1 MKVKIENIDPIDG
14 GADFTRLNSEFVT
27 TQDLALTNKGIKSF
41 TVSSVDFHYDSSSV
55 RNQDSRYLIRI
66 LKAQLKI
73 ANVVVPKVVLNNAKF
88 TPSCGEFIIVEMS

>member
-14 GADFTRLNSEFVT
+14 GADFVAVDSDFMTIH
-27 TQDLALTNKGIKSF
+27 DLDLTAKQIKSLA
-41 TVSSVDFHYDSSSV
+41 VSSVDFHYDSSSV
-55 RNQDSRYLIRI
+55 KNQQPRYLLRI